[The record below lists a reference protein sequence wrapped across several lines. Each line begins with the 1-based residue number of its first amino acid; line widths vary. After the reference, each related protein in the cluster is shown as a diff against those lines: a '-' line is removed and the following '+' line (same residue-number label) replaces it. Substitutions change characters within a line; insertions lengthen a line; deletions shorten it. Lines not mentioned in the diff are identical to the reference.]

1 MIDDRDETDVPA
13 PLDLS
18 PLDPLRDDRRFA
30 ALADSIVRD
39 AMAAR
44 RPATRVYARQSVM
57 ALLSRWSTPI
67 LAAAAVVVA
76 AAVPMLARS
85 TGDMSPIPSSGPA
98 VESAGVPA
106 LPDRFGIPGSIILL
120 AQSRGEPTPA
130 ELIAAFDPRSR

>member
-1 MIDDRDETDVPA
+1 MIDDGDDTDAPA

-18 PLDPLRDDRRFA
+18 PLDPLGDERRFTA
-30 ALADSIVRD
+30 IADSIVRD

-44 RPATRVYARQSVM
+44 RSASGVSARQGVM
-57 ALLSRWSTPI
+57 SLLSRWSTPI

-85 TGDMSPIPSSGPA
+85 TSDVSQVPSSGPA
-98 VESAGVPA
+98 AAGAPA
-106 LPDRFGIPGSIILL
+106 IPDRFGIPGSMIMLT
-120 AQSRGEPTPA
+120 QSRHEPTPA